1 MHERLAPPKPILGF
15 TQVQAASAAAFDGWR
30 LKGVG
35 EASKLASYLLWANT
49 VPKTGHLTAP
59 AIYMS
64 KNHMINIWSW
74 DNAFSALGV
83 VKNDAQLA
91 FDQFAVIF
99 DHQDQSGLLPDF
111 VHDQGASFSFTK
123 PPVHGWAINLM
134 LEENPKI
141 FTEEQRT
148 YLSEKLE
155 KQFSFWM
162 THTRAN
168 AQSLPSYAHGNDS
181 GWDNA
186 SFFARGGP
194 VVGPDLP
201 TFLALT
207 ARMLAKFAT
216 MSGDRAKAEQFEKEE
231 NKLIELLVEQLWDG
245 ETFQVRMMHDEHVKL
260 PEQSLIQYIPL
271 LLGAK
276 LPRPFVDRL
285 LVRYEAQAMLTTWGP
300 ATESPNSVFYEDDG
314 YWRGPI
320 WAPTTLLIAEAFLA
334 QAEEERARDIMQ
346 KYQRLCETSGMAE
359 NFDARSGAGLRDKAF
374 AWTSAVYL
382 RFAQLLANDF
392 GEET

>member
-1 MHERLAPPKPILGF
+1 MSVKLYDESGEAGQADFAIGDGEVLHFRSNNAVIVFALEGSRYDYAYKTAKGDDCVVAASENLRLTPFAHQGDIAVVGQWRRDHAADVVLRFAGENIDAGILLHERLAPPKPILGF

-186 SFFARGGP
+186 SFFCARRP
-194 VVGPDLP
+194 RCWSRSANV
-201 TFLALT
+201 FSANRKN
-207 ARMLAKFAT
+207 A
-216 MSGDRAKAEQFEKEE
+216 
-231 NKLIELLVEQLWDG
+231 G
-245 ETFQVRMMHDEHVKL
+245 EVRDNERRSRKGRTIR
-260 PEQSLIQYIPL
+260 E
-271 LLGAK
+271 GRK
-276 LPRPFVDRL
+276 
-285 LVRYEAQAMLTTWGP
+285 QA
-300 ATESPNSVFYEDDG
+300 N
-314 YWRGPI
+314 
-320 WAPTTLLIAEAFLA
+320 
-334 QAEEERARDIMQ
+334 
-346 KYQRLCETSGMAE
+346 
-359 NFDARSGAGLRDKAF
+359 
-374 AWTSAVYL
+374 
-382 RFAQLLANDF
+382 
-392 GEET
+392 